1 MTSTSSWL
9 GELSG
14 IAASPGAVE
23 DRAQALL
30 DSIGVVVPHAAG
42 WIGVRDPEA
51 REHRPLAMDGAPAA
65 LVDYFGLPDADDEMQ
80 RLGLNR
86 LRPPVRP
93 RDMPV
98 HLEETRA
105 WADYFLPAGFVGGLA
120 MAIYSRDG
128 RHLGFFCVL
137 TDDPTWPV
145 DDYFGPLVQMRPL
158 LALAIDR
165 LPSVAVA
172 ALGYGDVLG
181 GAALT
186 RGGRCLRLPGLPE
199 HPLLT
204 EASPTVVVARD
215 HVNGCGAQSSFLCP
229 WDRGLVRIS
238 VMDCRDE
245 RVDHLSSV
253 AVVRPAGD
261 VGDLDETDLE
271 VVGGLVQGWTVH
283 EIAECRGV
291 LRPDQRVEAMV
302 ARLGLRSPHELVVQ
316 TAARGDYIPPSL
328 WRWRR
333 PALG

>member
-9 GELSG
+9 GEARG
-14 IAASPGAVE
+14 IAASPGTVE

-30 DSIGVVVPHAAG
+30 DSIGVIVPHAAG

-51 REHRPLAMDGAPAA
+51 REHRPLALDGAPAA
-65 LVDYFGLPDADDEMQ
+65 LVEYFGRSDADDEVQ

-93 RDMPV
+93 RDLPV
-98 HLEETRA
+98 PLAETRA
-105 WADYFLPAGFVGGLA
+105 WAEYLFPAGFVGGLA

-128 RHLGFFCVL
+128 RHLGLFCLL
-137 TDDPTWPV
+137 TDEPTWPA
-145 DDYFGPLVQMRPL
+145 DDYCGLALRLRPL

-172 ALGYGDVLG
+172 ALGSGDVLG
-181 GAALT
+181 GVALT
-186 RGGRCLRLPGLPE
+186 RGGQCVRVPGLPG

-204 EASPTVVVARD
+204 ATSPAVAVARD

-245 RVDHLSSV
+245 RTDHLTSI
-253 AVVRPAGD
+253 AVVRPAHD
-261 VGDLDETDLE
+261 VGDLDDTDLE
-271 VVGGLVQGWTVH
+271 VLGGLVDGWTMA
-283 EIAECRGV
+283 EIAARRGV
-291 LRPDQRVEAMV
+291 LRAEQRVEAMV
-302 ARLGLRSPHELVVQ
+302 ARLGVRSAHALVVQ
-316 TAARGDYIPPSL
+316 AAARGDYIPPTL
-328 WRWRR
+328 WRWRI
-333 PALG
+333 PAIR